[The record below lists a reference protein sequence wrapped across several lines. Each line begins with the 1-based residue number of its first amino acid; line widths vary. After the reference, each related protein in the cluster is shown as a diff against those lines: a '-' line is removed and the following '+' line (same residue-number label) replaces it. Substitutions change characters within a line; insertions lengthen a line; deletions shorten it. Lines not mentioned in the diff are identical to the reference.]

1 MWKWDYFFIKDFFS
15 KEEIKKINQNIEQNH
30 LSIEDTS
37 KVSKYTESNKSK
49 KKTKTYQIN
58 YGKIKPLLKNLEELA
73 NEINE
78 ANFGFDLYSLK
89 STSNVLLNVYD
100 SKTKSQYDWHF
111 DHSRSDI
118 YDVKLTL
125 LVNLSLKKYDGGSF
139 EIFNS
144 GSYKI
149 KELDKPGSAILIKS
163 YLNHKVNLVT
173 KGERRTLTLFLKGPK
188 LK

>member
-15 KEEIKKINQNIEQNH
+15 KEEIQKLNQNIEQNH

-37 KVSKYTESNKSK
+37 KVSKYAESNKSK

-100 SKTKSQYDWHF
+100 SK
-111 DHSRSDI
+111 
-118 YDVKLTL
+118 
-125 LVNLSLKKYDGGSF
+125 KK
-139 EIFNS
+139 
-144 GSYKI
+144 
-149 KELDKPGSAILIKS
+149 
-163 YLNHKVNLVT
+163 
-173 KGERRTLTLFLKGPK
+173 
-188 LK
+188 